1 MTDPQRKL
9 ALSRLKLVILALC
22 FLGPL
27 AFAWL
32 WYANVDEWR
41 PAGAG
46 SGSHGDLFQPA
57 RPLEDV
63 ALIDADG
70 QTLDS
75 ELFRGRW
82 TMVYIG
88 ETHCGELCEDRL
100 YYSRQIRTAM
110 GREIHRVQR
119 LYLLPEWPDEQ
130 VLAQRLEGHADLT
143 VAVPQDSGWFEQF
156 RHEDGESPAGADR
169 IYIVDPLGN
178 LMMSFPPDVDPRDL
192 RDDLNHL
199 LRVSRIG

>member
-1 MTDPQRKL
+1 MANEDRALT
-9 ALSRLKLVILALC
+9 LSRIKLLILALC

-27 AFAWL
+27 AVAWV

-46 SGSHGDLFQPA
+46 AGSHGDIFQPA
-57 RPLEDV
+57 RPLVDV
-63 ALIDADG
+63 ALMD
-70 QTLDS
+70 T
-75 ELFRGRW
+75 RGRTLGAEFFQGQW

-88 ETHCGELCEDRL
+88 EQACDEMCRDRL
-100 YYSRQIRTAM
+100 YYTRQIHTAM

-119 LYLLPEWPDEQ
+119 VYLLPRWPSDEA
-130 VLAQRLEGHADLT
+130 LEKRLEGHPDLQ
-143 VAVPQDSGWFEQF
+143 VAVPVRDDFMVQF
-156 RHEDGESPAGADR
+156 RHAGGAHPVGADR

-178 LMMSFPPDVDPRDL
+178 VVMSFPPEVDPRDL
-192 RDDLNHL
+192 RDDLDHL